1 MELTGMPFL
10 VLVVVLTVSAFL
22 LGAAWLPRT
31 GRSVRGFVTRLAIQL
46 GVSALALLSVAVVLN
61 NQNGW
66 YANWGDLIGSRGPNA
81 AGPGRDERREGS

>member
-1 MELTGMPFL
+1 VEI
-10 VLVVVLTVSAFL
+10 
-22 LGAAWLPRT
+22 R
-31 GRSVRGFVTRLAIQL
+31 
-46 GVSALALLSVAVVLN
+46 VSALALLSVAVVLN